1 LVFVEFWRF
10 NAFFKN
16 KWKNFGDF
24 LKKPLSV
31 QAEIKWRNKF
41 FGAYNLSPV
50 IILEEILPL
59 RYEVIA
65 KSEIYHDNQEVLVK
79 I

>member
-1 LVFVEFWRF
+1 
-10 NAFFKN
+10 
-16 KWKNFGDF
+16 
-24 LKKPLSV
+24 S
-31 QAEIKWRNKF
+31 
-41 FGAYNLSPV
+41 
-50 IILEEILPL
+50 

>member
-1 LVFVEFWRF
+1 

-16 KWKNFGDF
+16 KWKNFEDF
-24 LKKPLSV
+24 LKRPLSV
-31 QAEIKWRNKF
+31 QAEIKWRNKL
-41 FGAYNLSPV
+41 FGTYSLSPI
-50 IILEEILPL
+50 IILENILPS

>member
-1 LVFVEFWRF
+1 

-16 KWKNFGDF
+16 KWKNFEDF
-24 LKKPLSV
+24 LKKPLSI
-31 QAEIKWRNKF
+31 QAEVRWRNQV
-41 FGAYNLSPV
+41 FGTYNLSPV
-50 IILEEILPL
+50 IILEEIFPS

-65 KSEIYHDNQEVLVK
+65 KSEIYHDNQEVLAK

>member
-1 LVFVEFWRF
+1 I
-10 NAFFKN
+10 
-16 KWKNFGDF
+16 
-24 LKKPLSV
+24 
-31 QAEIKWRNKF
+31 QAEVRWRNQV

-50 IILEEILPL
+50 IILEEIFPS

-65 KSEIYHDNQEVLVK
+65 KSEIYHDNQEVLAK

>member
-1 LVFVEFWRF
+1 
-10 NAFFKN
+10 
-16 KWKNFGDF
+16 
-24 LKKPLSV
+24 
-31 QAEIKWRNKF
+31 
-41 FGAYNLSPV
+41 
-50 IILEEILPL
+50 

>member
-1 LVFVEFWRF
+1 
-10 NAFFKN
+10 FKN
-16 KWKNFGDF
+16 KWKNFEDF
-24 LKKPLSV
+24 LKKPLSI
-31 QAEIKWRNKF
+31 QAEVRWRNQV

-50 IILEEILPL
+50 IILEEIFPS

-65 KSEIYHDNQEVLVK
+65 KSEIYHDNQEVLAK

>member
-1 LVFVEFWRF
+1 V
-10 NAFFKN
+10 
-16 KWKNFGDF
+16 
-24 LKKPLSV
+24 
-31 QAEIKWRNKF
+31 

-50 IILEEILPL
+50 IILEEIFPS

-65 KSEIYHDNQEVLVK
+65 KSEIYHDNQEVLAK

>member
-1 LVFVEFWRF
+1 
-10 NAFFKN
+10 
-16 KWKNFGDF
+16 
-24 LKKPLSV
+24 
-31 QAEIKWRNKF
+31 
-41 FGAYNLSPV
+41 
-50 IILEEILPL
+50 ILPS